1 MRPLFTATASRYYG
15 VLLAVSACLAIAI
28 VGSTA
33 QLTTALS
40 SGAASAAGKPSPT
53 PTPSN
58 NTTSTIY
65 DKSEDDSTFLQLR
78 SDDLNPDLTAS
89 SGAFGTY
96 GTSSTNSVVDRFEGY
111 NNSDWSVHL
120 ESSTTR
126 WIGLTLSRLTGSGP
140 TGDYNLHGR
149 VISRCFDP
157 TGATTDTVGWSSIT
171 TSNPNCSMHINF
183 TISGTQYALVMTPY
197 QANTGRA
204 LVSCN
209 VVSGGQ
215 CVDWSIV
222 PNLTQDNIVNPS
234 PTVADLFS
242 IAPHN
247 GKQTL
252 VGTYYLTYRVHLTRP

>member
-1 MRPLFTATASRYYG
+1 MNRVSTRTAIHRR
-15 VLLAVSACLAIAI
+15 VLLVLSACLALAI
-28 VGSTA
+28 VGATQ
-33 QLTTALS
+33 QLTAPGS
-40 SGAASAAGKPSPT
+40 DIASAASKPTPT

-58 NTTSTIY
+58 HTTSTIY

-96 GTSSTNSVVDRFEGY
+96 GTSITNSVVDRFEGY

-120 ESSTTR
+120 ENSTTR
-126 WIGLTLSRLTGSGP
+126 WIALTLSRLTGSGP
-140 TGDYNLHGR
+140 TGDYTLHGR

-157 TGATTDTVGWSSIT
+157 TGVTTNTVGWSGIT

-183 TISGTQYALVMTPY
+183 AIAGTQYTLVMTPY

-215 CVDWSIV
+215 CVDWSIG
-222 PNLTQDNIVNPS
+222 PNLTQDNVVNPS
-234 PTVADLFS
+234 PTVAALFS

>member
-1 MRPLFTATASRYYG
+1 MKLLFAPNARIYG
-15 VLLAVSACLAIAI
+15 VLLTLTACLTLAI
-28 VGSTA
+28 VGSTH
-33 QLTTALS
+33 QFMSVPGEVT
-40 SGAASAAGKPSPT
+40 ASAARGKPSPA

-65 DKSEDDSTFLQLR
+65 DKSVDDSTFLQLR
-78 SDDLNPDLTAS
+78 SDDLNPDLTGS

-96 GTSSTNSVVDRFEGY
+96 GTSTSNSVLDRFEGY

-120 ESSTTR
+120 ENSSTR

-157 TGATTDTVGWSSIT
+157 TGATTDTVGWSSVT

-183 TISGTQYALVMTPY
+183 TIAGTQYALVMTPY
-197 QANTGRA
+197 QENTGRA

-215 CVDWSIV
+215 CVDWTIV
-222 PNLTQDNIVNPS
+222 PNLTQDNVVNPS